1 MTAGRVISVARILYF
16 ASLVEALGKSSE
28 EVSVPSAG
36 VPVKWLLARL
46 RARGGP
52 WSVHL
57 RDDRVQVT
65 INKKFVELDETVTDS
80 DDVAIVPTRR
90 E

>member
-1 MTAGRVISVARILYF
+1 MARIFYF
-16 ASLVEALGKSSE
+16 ASLVDALGKSSE
-28 EVSVPSAG
+28 ELPLPPSG
-36 VPVKWLLARL
+36 VPVGMLLARL

-65 INKKFVELDETVTDS
+65 VNKKFVELDETVTDS